1 MYYPEF
7 PPFEYPHAVG
17 VFDLEEGTRF
27 VSNLVTDD
35 LDAIEIGMPVELY
48 FEQVDDELTLPLFR
62 PVKR

>member
-1 MYYPEF
+1 
-7 PPFEYPHAVG
+7 

-35 LDAIEIGMPVELY
+35 LDTIEIGMPVELY